1 MALEYPHIWLLIS
14 PWVKWGDE
22 FTSAYYLY
30 RTRQRGREAQ
40 RRLGGALIRLAPDE
54 LPRVDTGNTTEKVP
68 DFREFSL
75 NAFVNQ

>member
-1 MALEYPHIWLLIS
+1 MALEYPHIWLLIAPTS
-14 PWVKWGDE
+14 AYST
-22 FTSAYYLY
+22 TSAYYLY

-54 LPRVDTGNTTEKVP
+54 LPRVDTGNTTEKAP